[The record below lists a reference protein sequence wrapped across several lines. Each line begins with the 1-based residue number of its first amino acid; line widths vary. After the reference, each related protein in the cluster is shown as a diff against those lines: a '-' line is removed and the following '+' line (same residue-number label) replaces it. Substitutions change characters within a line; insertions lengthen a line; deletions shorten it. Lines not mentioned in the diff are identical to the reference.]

1 MNELYINGQL
11 CDLSD
16 FTKIAV
22 TKQANNIGELQNRQ
36 GNFTNTFKLPLTQKN
51 IAITGISTD
60 VQGNSDIP
68 YQLLNVTYRQYGCD
82 IIANGLGYV
91 DSVDSFINISVTSG
105 NANLS
110 DAIGDLVVGDLYE
123 AEVIDWDLTN
133 VVNGAS
139 NWCFPLIDWRS
150 DDNSFFDTA
159 TVDPKFM
166 LPCLKVSD
174 IFSRLSTIIGFQF
187 QGSYFNS
194 ADYQSMYLSPSDFE
208 RLRVLEQNKATFD
221 NGGFSQQLIFTVTN
235 APILVIPETNTFTS
249 AEFTQSTNPQFI
261 PSVNKNGT
269 LRCRALV
276 QTFRTS
282 TFWAD
287 IERTIYFRCFIVN
300 HTDSIVLTYYQSPIV
315 TSRVNVGDIED
326 FLIDFQ
332 TSDITFDSTKS
343 YRCYF
348 TAYPS
353 IATPDP
359 ETLFVFIRNFEYS
372 FNQTKSILYGS
383 QIPIQDVF
391 RTKVKDLFKDQ
402 LNLRCL
408 NIQTDDY
415 SNIVSVDFF
424 NDIMSREAIDWT
436 DKIHDKIKP
445 LSFTFGKYARKNWF
459 RFKEN
464 TNVPNEIGDA
474 FFEVQ
479 NENLLPETDVVKFS
493 VPATEQSVKFS
504 GVNIPKI
511 RALNT
516 NTEWQKPEARLLQVV
531 KQDLDFDVT
540 FDDGSVT
547 TTTDEDINLSS
558 FVSMPDLLP
567 YYSAIRAMLDKTK
580 VIKIPFKLTS
590 VDVQNVD
597 FMRPIYLNGFGKFY
611 LNRIENYKGDIT
623 FCELIRL

>member
-11 CDLSD
+11 CELSD
-16 FTKIAV
+16 LTKIAV

-36 GNFTNTFKLPLTQKN
+36 GNFTNTFKLPLTQTN

-60 VQGNSDIP
+60 VQGNSDTP
-68 YQLLNVTYRQYGCD
+68 YKLLNVTYKQDGCD
-82 IIANGLGYV
+82 IVANGLGYI
-91 DSVDSFINISVTSG
+91 DSVDEFINVSVTSG

-110 DAIGDLVVGDLYE
+110 DVIGDLAVGDLYQG
-123 AEVIDWDLTN
+123 EVIDWDLSS

-150 DDNSFFDTA
+150 DDNSFFDSD

-174 IFSRLSTIIGFQF
+174 IFSRLSTRIGFQF

-194 ADYQSMYLSPSDFE
+194 SEYQSMYLTPSDFE
-208 RLRVLEQNKATFD
+208 RLRVLEENKATFD
-221 NGGFSQQLIFTVTN
+221 NDGFAQQLIFTVTN
-235 APILVIPETNTFTS
+235 VGIFVAPETNTFTS

-261 PSVNKNGT
+261 PSVNKVGN

-276 QTFRTS
+276 QTLRTS
-282 TFWAD
+282 VFTPNSNRD
-287 IERTIYFRCFIVN
+287 IYFKCFIVN
-300 HTDSIVLTYYQSPIV
+300 HTDSIVLTYYQTPTV
-315 TSRVNVGDIED
+315 TSMVNGDILN

-332 TSDITFDSTKS
+332 TSEMTFDSTKS

-348 TAYPS
+348 VAYPS
-353 IATPDP
+353 TFTPSSD
-359 ETLFVFIRNFEYS
+359 TLFVFIRNFEYS
-372 FNQTKSILYGS
+372 FNQSRKILYDS
-383 QIPIQDVF
+383 QIPIEDVF

-402 LNLRCL
+402 LNFRCL

-424 NDIMSREAIDWT
+424 NEIMSNEAIDWT

-445 LSFTFGKYARKNWF
+445 ISFTFGKYARKNWF

-474 FFEVQ
+474 FFEVE
-479 NENLLPETDVVKFS
+479 NENLSPETDVVKFS

-511 RALNT
+511 RALNS
-516 NTEWQKPEARLLQVV
+516 NTEWQKPEARILQVV

-540 FDDGSVT
+540 FDDGTSS
-547 TTTDEDINLSS
+547 TTTDEDINLST
-558 FVSMPDLLP
+558 FVAMPDLLP
-567 YYSAIRAMLDKTK
+567 YYSAIRAILDKTK
-580 VIKIPFKLTS
+580 VIRIPFKLTS
-590 VDVQNVD
+590 IDIQNVD

-623 FCELIRL
+623 FCELVRL